1 MTPRLAKMV
10 QLRTKIAQN
19 RAQEPPTRHPKT
31 QKYTKNALVL
41 FVFTLPHFLQTSPP
55 RCRKRP
61 ELGPKSS
68 SSWLSEALGPTW
80 QQNWAN
86 LTHFFVSRGWPR
98 RPLSD
103 FASQGRPQG
112 LPDTRFFRFRA
123 PFLTLF
129 GSFLEFVFAS
139 SLSYFEAFQSI
150 P

>member
-1 MTPRLAKMV
+1 M
-10 QLRTKIAQN
+10 
-19 RAQEPPTRHPKT
+19 
-31 QKYTKNALVL
+31 KNALVL

-68 SSWLSEALGPTW
+68 SSWLSEASLHPSCRHLGS
-80 QQNWAN
+80 N
-86 LTHFFVSRGWPR
+86 LAAKLGQLGTFFVSRGWPR

-123 PFLTLF
+123 PFLTIVWFISEVCFCKFAFLF
-129 GSFLEFVFAS
+129 RSFSEH
-139 SLSYFEAFQSI
+139 SLNDLLLDRSARMAPMEGDGGTHRR
-150 P
+150 